1 MAQDAIINRW
11 NVNGDIYEI
20 QDAGRGHPLGVATL
34 DENGQVP
41 LGQLPEN
48 IDVTDAVTDG
58 DMHPVTS
65 NAVYDALKN
74 KDDVPL
80 GSIMSYYG
88 TSDPTDGKWFICDGR
103 DTTGTAI
110 ELETHYP
117 SLYIFLGGTNVLP
130 DLREVTLVGAGQN
143 TTDSI
148 ANHDTYTVGQFK
160 DDQIQ
165 NITGS
170 VKVRRSVSSGTV
182 SAIFDAKDIV
192 SITGNTTSNV
202 YLGQAASSGYSDQ
215 LNIDASRVARA
226 GTTTHGKQ
234 KGVNYIIKAT
244 SSSDTAPIPGTDI
257 QTIES
262 YVDTGLTA
270 VTNAFN
276 TKIAQAESYST
287 EEVWTGGYWND
298 GKKIYRKAINTTN
311 LANNTVLIQNVDT
324 VVNSGGTAGTSSQMQ
339 PYPFPMSGY
348 TKHWDVTSTGDL
360 KYRCDSTTPI
370 VKIWFE
376 YTKTTE

>member
-74 KDDVPL
+74 KEDVPL
-80 GSIMSYYG
+80 GSIMPYYG

-130 DLREVTLVGAGQN
+130 DLREVALVGVGQN

-148 ANHDTYTVGQFK
+148 ANHDIYTLGQFK

-165 NITGS
+165 EHTHGYRLPDATPGGTGQS
-170 VKVRRSVSSGTV
+170 NTR
-182 SAIFDAKDIV
+182 AWY
-192 SITGNTTSNV
+192 GNT
-202 YLGQAASSGYSDQ
+202 GQTEATGTTGRY
-215 LNIDASRVARA
+215 

-244 SSSDTAPIPGTDI
+244 SSTDTAPIPGTDI

-262 YVDTGLTA
+262 YVDTGLTT

-276 TKIAQAESYST
+276 TKIAQAQSYST
-287 EEVWTGGYWND
+287 EETFTGGYWID
-298 GKKIYRKAINTTN
+298 GKPIYRKVIEFNSETTIAEGGTNFTLATLGLSDIDNVFNIYAFNTTGSKTTKRRFSN
-311 LANNTVLIQNVDT
+311 IPFYWYSDT
-324 VVNSGGTAGTSSQMQ
+324 TLQLRA
-339 PYPFPMSGY
+339 P
-348 TKHWDVTSTGDL
+348 TSTTSFYLGL
-360 KYRCDSTTPI
+360 VI
-370 VKIWFE
+370 E
-376 YTKTTE
+376 YTKTTD